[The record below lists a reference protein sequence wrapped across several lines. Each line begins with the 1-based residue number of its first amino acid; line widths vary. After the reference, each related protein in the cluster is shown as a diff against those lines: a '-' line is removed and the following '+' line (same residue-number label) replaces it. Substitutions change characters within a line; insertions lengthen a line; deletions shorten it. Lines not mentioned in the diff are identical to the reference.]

1 MSSSFCTF
9 FTAIRTAY
17 VSIPNGRMIQDKRA
31 ASWNFYHNAALL
43 SCIIRPI
50 WDAYVSSAN
59 GRKKGTE

>member
-31 ASWNFYHNAALL
+31 ASWNFYHNAA
-43 SCIIRPI
+43 I
-50 WDAYVSSAN
+50 SSRLN
-59 GRKKGTE
+59 ILPTSHLGLQCNV